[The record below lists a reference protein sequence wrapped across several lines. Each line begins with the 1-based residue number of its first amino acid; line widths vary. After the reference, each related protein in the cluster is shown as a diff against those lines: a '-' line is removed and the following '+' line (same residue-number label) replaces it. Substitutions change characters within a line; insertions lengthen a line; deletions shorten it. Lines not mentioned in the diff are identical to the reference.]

1 MVFSFAPL
9 PMSISVALVE
19 HAHILRLR
27 CGERIVEIAEE
38 ITEFVDRVRR
48 RPSQ

>member
-1 MVFSFAPL
+1 MFSFAPL

-27 CGERIVEIAEE
+27 CGEHIVEITER
-38 ITEFVDRVRR
+38 ITEFGSRERTGV
-48 RPSQ
+48 PP